1 MLKVINL
8 KVRSLD
14 LDYLD
19 LAWEIEDSE
28 ESPYD
33 YTFQVERSEAAMG
46 PWDPV
51 SPEFSDRYLFRDVMV
66 NRAYRFR
73 QYWYRIKVTRKSDSN
88 VEYSS
93 SATLGAEADLIAMEV
108 RRLESLLFEEFVGR
122 QCYLFPVRTFGQR
135 CKCFDFVSGQRMR
148 SQCLDCYDT
157 TYVRGYLDPISVW
170 AQFDPSGK
178 HVEHHLPYT
187 ETTQSNSVARLT
199 NFPPAKPRD
208 LLIEAGENKR
218 WRVERV
224 STTQRLR
231 ATLHQEL
238 TLHAV
243 PMSDIEY
250 KLPVNVDSVMDLVV
264 SPQRNFYNPQHLG
277 ATKDFDYFTEVLKVW
292 GFDE

>member
-1 MLKVINL
+1 MLKVTKL

-19 LAWEIEDSE
+19 LAWEVEDSE

-33 YTFQVERSEAAMG
+33 YLFQVERSEAAMG

-51 SPEFSDRYLFRDVMV
+51 SPEFSDRYMFRDVMV
-66 NRAYRFR
+66 NQQYRFR

-93 SATLGAEADLIAMEV
+93 SAKLGAEADLIALEV
-108 RRLESLLFEEFVGR
+108 RRLESMHFEEFVGR

-135 CKCFDFVSGQRMR
+135 CTCFDAVSGQRMR

-170 AQFDPSGK
+170 VQFDPGGK
-178 HVEHHLPYT
+178 HIEHNLPYV
-187 ETTQSNSVARLT
+187 ETTQGNTVARMT
-199 NFPPAKPRD
+199 DFPPVKPRD

-218 WRVERV
+218 WRVERT

-250 KLPVNVDSVMDLVV
+250 KIPLNVDSVMDLVI
-264 SPQRNFYNPQHLG
+264 SPPRNFNNPQHMG
-277 ATKDFDYFTEVLKVW
+277 ATDDFDYFTEVMKVW
-292 GFDE
+292 GHDG